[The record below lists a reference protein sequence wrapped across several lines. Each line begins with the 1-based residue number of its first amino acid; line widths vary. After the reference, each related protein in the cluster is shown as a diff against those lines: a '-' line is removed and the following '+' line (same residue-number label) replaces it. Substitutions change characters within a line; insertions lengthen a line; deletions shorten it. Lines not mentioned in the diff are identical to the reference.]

1 MLLLCFMITRLRQ
14 NVFGVAL
21 TLVLIHKRHRPHGR
35 EFIRFKP
42 IYDGAN
48 LMNKIIH
55 EVCSLINLLDINRGF
70 GLILTRSARYTGS
83 VTGFRDTRLGQVAE
97 PKGPKDE
104 PPFMQKT

>member
-1 MLLLCFMITRLRQ
+1 
-14 NVFGVAL
+14 
-21 TLVLIHKRHRPHGR
+21 
-35 EFIRFKP
+35 
-42 IYDGAN
+42 
-48 LMNKIIH
+48 MNKIIH

-104 PPFMQKT
+104 PPFMQKNMINRAHQCKINVKKKTCNDGKMGPGGFGPSRVQV